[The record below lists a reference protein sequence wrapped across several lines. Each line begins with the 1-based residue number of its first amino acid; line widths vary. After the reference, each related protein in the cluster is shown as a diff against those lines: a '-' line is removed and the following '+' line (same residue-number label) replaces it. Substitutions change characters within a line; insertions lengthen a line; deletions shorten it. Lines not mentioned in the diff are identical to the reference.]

1 MEDLTDLKKYL
12 KKLQRVISNDADF
25 TFFGSS
31 YIKKNKVDDIWCCI
45 LASMPNIF
53 KKNMNTD
60 LGKKLNSV
68 IAYKHLFDALK
79 KKCPFSSQ
87 MYSVNVVE
95 ANKSITTFLVA
106 IERDINYLEKYA

>member
-12 KKLQRVISNDADF
+12 KKLQRVISSDADF
-25 TFFGSS
+25 TFFGSA
-31 YIKKNKVDDIWCCI
+31 YVKKNKVDDIWCCV

-53 KKNMNTD
+53 KKNLNSS

-79 KKCPFSSQ
+79 RKCPFSSS
-87 MYSVNVVE
+87 MYSVNVSE
-95 ANKSITTFLVA
+95 AVKSITTLLTV
-106 IERDINYLEKYA
+106 IERDINYLEQNS

>member
-25 TFFGSS
+25 TFFGSN

-53 KKNMNTD
+53 KK
-60 LGKKLNSV
+60 
-68 IAYKHLFDALK
+68 I
-79 KKCPFSSQ
+79 
-87 MYSVNVVE
+87 
-95 ANKSITTFLVA
+95 
-106 IERDINYLEKYA
+106 